1 MKNSSRPALLRSFAI
16 VLALVGAMVF
26 ASPQSAQAAP
36 ATFSSEVAGSETG
49 PTEIRY
55 HGRRHFRHH
64 HHRRH
69 FGHHRGRH
77 LGHHRHH
84 RHHHHGRRHRF

>member
-1 MKNSSRPALLRSFAI
+1 MEKTSRSTLPRSLAI
-16 VLALVGAMVF
+16 ALALVGAMFF
-26 ASPQSAQAAP
+26 AAPQTAQAAP
-36 ATFSSEVAGSETG
+36 APFSSEVAGSEAG

-69 FGHHRGRH
+69 FGHHR
-77 LGHHRHH
+77 HH